1 MRGMSTS
8 SPSLPEVW
16 LRGPVE
22 GVPAVLMPAAH
33 AFVSVAEEV
42 ATVASS
48 LTAEELWVRPGEAA
62 SPGFHLQHLVG
73 ATDRLLTYARG
84 ERLNDAQKAFLQ
96 AEGKPGEPAAT
107 AETLVAAVQRAMAD
121 AVERLRQTPPK
132 IVSEARTV
140 GRAAL
145 PTTVLG
151 LLFHAAEHAQRHAG
165 QLTTT
170 VKILRGA
177 KG

>member
-1 MRGMSTS
+1 MSTS
-8 SPSLPEVW
+8 SLPEVW
-16 LRGPVE
+16 LRGPIE

-33 AFVSVAEEV
+33 AFLSVSEEV
-42 ATVASS
+42 AVAAT
-48 LTAEELWVRPGEAA
+48 LNDGELWARPGGAA
-62 SPGFHLQHLVG
+62 SAGFHLQHLVG

-84 ERLNDAQKAFLQ
+84 ERLNDVQKAFLVS
-96 AEGKPGEPAAT
+96 EGKPGEPAVT
-107 AETLVAAVQRAMAD
+107 VDTLIADVQRAMAA
-121 AVERLRQTPPK
+121 AVDRLRTTPAET
-132 IVSEARTV
+132 VGEVRTV

-170 VKILRGA
+170 AKVVRGGSA
-177 KG
+177 A